1 MGNWRFLGN
10 IHVVFAVRML
20 FENFMDILRLFEIQV
35 LFIKECWNK
44 LVVKKCLM
52 KLFSDVG
59 RLGFRWIDV
68 CKEFL

>member
-1 MGNWRFLGN
+1 MESFGEYLGILLSWDLGVMLDSWECN
-10 IHVVFAVRML
+10 VV
-20 FENFMDILRLFEIQV
+20 IL
-35 LFIKECWNK
+35 K